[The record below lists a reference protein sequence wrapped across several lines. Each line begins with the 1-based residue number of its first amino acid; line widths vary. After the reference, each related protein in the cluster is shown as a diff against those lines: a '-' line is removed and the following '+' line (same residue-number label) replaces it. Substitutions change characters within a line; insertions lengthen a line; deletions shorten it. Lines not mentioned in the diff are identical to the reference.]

1 MLEDQV
7 EVGANATIDRAFLGE
22 TRIGRATKIDNL
34 VHVGHNCTLGEGVVI
49 AAQTGLS
56 GSVSVDDH
64 VVMGGQVGVAG
75 HLKIGNNIKV
85 AATSAIYKD
94 VPDGCDVGGTP
105 ALPLSEARRLV
116 MSQLKLPDALAE
128 LKRLKKQVEKLEK
141 QLNQP

>member
-1 MLEDQV
+1 MTPPVSPLPPMPP
-7 EVGANATIDRAFLGE
+7 
-22 TRIGRATKIDNL
+22 
-34 VHVGHNCTLGEGVVI
+34 
-49 AAQTGLS
+49 AAREPPAA
-56 GSVSVDDH
+56 
-64 VVMGGQVGVAG
+64 GGQVGVAG